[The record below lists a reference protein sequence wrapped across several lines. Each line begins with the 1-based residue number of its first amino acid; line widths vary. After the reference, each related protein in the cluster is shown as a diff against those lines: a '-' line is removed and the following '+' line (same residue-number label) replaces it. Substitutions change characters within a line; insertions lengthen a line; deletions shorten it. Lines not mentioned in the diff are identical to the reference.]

1 MKITLSPRELAMCD
15 MIASMRYWQGCGT
28 DTTIID
34 KRKGKQDL
42 DLRQNMHSASNSI
55 CTWTSSAILE
65 KDSFDFISKDGA
77 TIDIKA
83 TDRMDG
89 NLVVPKL
96 MHDVYVLAIVDGNT
110 VDLVGYA
117 TKEMIL
123 KKQARKTLAMVL
135 FGLLTG
141 KNLKTW

>member
-28 DTTIID
+28 DSTIID
-34 KRKGKQDL
+34 KRKASRLGFTAEYAFSKQFNLHL
-42 DLRQNMHSASNSI
+42 DIISN
-55 CTWTSSAILE
+55 LE

-77 TIDIKA
+77 TIDIKS

-96 MHDVYVLAIVDGNT
+96 MHDVYVLAIVDGST

-117 TKEMIL
+117 SKQMIEEAG
-123 KKQARKTLAMVL
+123 KKDLGNGPVWFVSRKD
-135 FGLLTG
+135 
-141 KNLKTW
+141 LKTW

>member
-28 DTTIID
+28 DSTIID
-34 KRKGKQDL
+34 KRKASRLGFTAEYAFSKQFNLHL
-42 DLRQNMHSASNSI
+42 DIISN
-55 CTWTSSAILE
+55 LE

-77 TIDIKA
+77 TIDIKS
-83 TDRMDG
+83 TDLWSG

-96 MHDVYVLAIVDGNT
+96 MHDVYVLAVVDGNT

-117 TKEMIL
+117 TKQMIEEAG
-123 KKQARKTLAMVL
+123 KKDLGNGPVWFVNRKD
-135 FGLLTG
+135 
-141 KNLKTW
+141 LKTW

>member
-34 KRKGKQDL
+34 KRKASRLGFCAEYAFSKQFNLHL
-42 DLRQNMHSASNSI
+42 DIISN
-55 CTWTSSAILE
+55 LE

-83 TDRMDG
+83 TDRSDG
-89 NLVVPKL
+89 NLIVPKL
-96 MHDVYVLAIVDGNT
+96 LHDVYVLAIVDGRT
-110 VDLVGYA
+110 VDIVGYA
-117 TKEMIL
+117 TKEMIEEAGRKDLVNGPVWFVNRKEL
-123 KKQARKTLAMVL
+123 KK
-135 FGLLTG
+135 
-141 KNLKTW
+141 W